1 MTTDVI
7 TPKIKN
13 KNSRQLTRSFRIMR
27 AFLLIKFAH
36 LYSQRCLH
44 QSLMRSK
51 NDYHTAENISNM
63 INDIFGGQ
71 TSPQDFICDK
81 NEIADKCINL
91 TEDMKSYEGVLKTLN
106 IDPQD
111 VYAFCAD
118 VEYNNSVPLFR
129 CYGQLAMYVV
139 RYIEDY
145 DLGMITKDEA
155 LENIKHLKGFE
166 FAPKNLSM
174 VTRKIVVQM
183 EDAFG
188 FVFLR
193 RIVRKFKKEYKG
205 KKFKVTIKS
214 NVPL

>member
-1 MTTDVI
+1 MTTNVI

-36 LYSQRCLH
+36 LYSQRCLY
-44 QSLMRSK
+44 QSLMKSK

-91 TEDMKSYEGVLKTLN
+91 TEEMKSYEEVLKTLA

-118 VEYNNSVPLFR
+118 VEYNNSVPSFR
-129 CYGQLAMYVV
+129 CYGQIAMYVM
-139 RYIEDY
+139 RCIENY
-145 DLGMITKDEA
+145 DLGTINKETAVKGMNALKD
-155 LENIKHLKGFE
+155 FE
-166 FAPKNLSM
+166 LVPKNLFM
-174 VTRKIVVQM
+174 VTRKIVIQV
-183 EDAFG
+183 EKAFG
-188 FVFLR
+188 LVSLR
-193 RIVRKFKKEYKG
+193 RIIRRCKKEYKD
-205 KKFKVTIKS
+205 KK
-214 NVPL
+214 N

>member
-1 MTTDVI
+1 MTTNVI

-13 KNSRQLTRSFRIMR
+13 SRQTKRSLRIMKT
-27 AFLLIKFAH
+27 FLLIKYAH

-44 QSLMRSK
+44 QSLMKSK
-51 NDYHTAENISNM
+51 NDYHTAENVSNM

-71 TSPQDFICDK
+71 TTPKDFICDK
-81 NEIADKCINL
+81 NEQADKCINL
-91 TEDMKSYEGVLKTLN
+91 TEEMKSYEGVLKTLN

-129 CYGQLAMYVV
+129 CYGQLAMYV
-139 RYIEDY
+139 IGHIMNY

-155 LENIKHLKGFE
+155 LKKIQHLKDFE
-166 FAPKNLSM
+166 FAPKNLSV
-174 VTRKIVVQM
+174 VTRKIVVQV
-183 EDAFG
+183 EEAFG
-188 FVFLR
+188 LVFLR

>member
-1 MTTDVI
+1 MTTNVI

-13 KNSRQLTRSFRIMR
+13 SRQTKRSLRIMKT
-27 AFLLIKFAH
+27 FLLIKYAH

-44 QSLMRSK
+44 QSLMKSK
-51 NDYHTAENISNM
+51 NDYHTAENVSNM

-71 TSPQDFICDK
+71 TTPQDFICDK
-81 NEIADKCINL
+81 NEQADKCINL
-91 TEDMKSYEGVLKTLN
+91 TEEMKSYEGVLKTLN
-106 IDPQD
+106 IAPQD

-129 CYGQLAMYVV
+129 CYGQLAMYV
-139 RYIEDY
+139 IGHIMNY

-155 LENIKHLKGFE
+155 LKKIQHLKDFE
-166 FAPKNLSM
+166 FAPKNLSV
-174 VTRKIVVQM
+174 VTRKIVIQV
-183 EDAFG
+183 EEAFG
-188 FVFLR
+188 LVFLR